1 MFSSISVVV
10 ATFIVQAIGAALLAL
25 VLLSFYRHYRRDY
38 LIHWSWSWWA
48 LSVYMFGWVLR
59 YYLSAHFGEW
69 HTLRTVTFSLCMG
82 AGYLQV
88 AWMMFGTYELARG
101 KAIPRKTSLWVVGAL
116 LFAGTASTLISLASG
131 AHPLNRVSFGLR
143 WLVLGVA
150 SIAASHIVR
159 RLPTAVAGIGRG
171 LVSGALFLYGMEYLV
186 YLAVSLLRVEG
197 GILPYFIYLGVA
209 GFILQS
215 AMGLGM
221 IVWLLEEERERVVRA
236 SAQIEHLAYHDP
248 LTELPNRQLFILRL
262 KEAMEQARTN
272 RRSVA
277 VLFLDLD
284 RFKVIND
291 SLGHTCGD
299 QLLCKAGERLRESVR
314 EMDTVSRLGG
324 DEFTLLLT
332 GIKRED
338 DVHAVAQELMDA
350 LRLPFNIQNQEFYV
364 TASMGISMFPDDGTD
379 AETLLKNSDTA
390 MYRAKEHGRDNYKF
404 YKPTMNSSAL
414 ELLALEN
421 GLRRGLVNNEFVVFY
436 QPIVR
441 LDTGEIEKVEALLRW
456 EHPELGLLLP
466 ADFLPVAETLGMMDP
481 LSQFV
486 LREACGQVRTW
497 QQQGLPNLGVS
508 VNLSARP
515 FQDSGL
521 IERIKDVLDQTGLQ
535 AEYLELEI
543 TENVA
548 MQDADVSLHVLTE
561 LNRLGVRISID
572 DFGTGY
578 SSLSYLRSFPIDT
591 LKIDRSFVSDLT
603 EDADAAAIASAV
615 IALAH
620 SLKIKV
626 VAEGVE
632 TEAQRYI
639 LKRQHCDLIQG
650 HLFSRAVSAA
660 DCELLLFSRYARYHL
675 FDSTVISAWGTR
687 SELIMEN

>member
-1 MFSSISVVV
+1 
-10 ATFIVQAIGAALLAL
+10 
-25 VLLSFYRHYRRDY
+25 
-38 LIHWSWSWWA
+38 
-48 LSVYMFGWVLR
+48 
-59 YYLSAHFGEW
+59 
-69 HTLRTVTFSLCMG
+69 MG

-101 KAIPRKTSLWVVGAL
+101 KPIPRRMSFWLIGAL
-116 LFAGTASTLISLASG
+116 LFVGTSSTLISLASG
-131 AHPLNRVSFGLR
+131 AHPLNRASFGIR

-171 LVSGALFLYGMEYLV
+171 LVSGALFLYGTEYLV
-186 YLAVSLLRVEG
+186 YLILGLWGAEASSLLY
-197 GILPYFIYLGVA
+197 LTYLGLA

-221 IVWLLEEERERVVRA
+221 IVWLLEEERDRVVRV
-236 SAQIEHLAYHDP
+236 SEQIEHLAYHDP

-262 KEAMEQARTN
+262 KEAMEGALST
-272 RRSVA
+272 RRGVA

-299 QLLCKAGERLRESVR
+299 QLLCKVAERLRNAVR
-314 EMDTVSRLGG
+314 ETDTVSRLGG

-332 GIKRED
+332 GIRHED
-338 DVHAVAQELMDA
+338 DVLAVAKQLMEA
-350 LRLPFNIQNQEFYV
+350 LRQPFNIQNQEFYV
-364 TASMGISMFPDDGTD
+364 TASMGISVFPDDGTD

-404 YKPTMNSSAL
+404 YTPTMNSCAL

-436 QPIVR
+436 QPIVS
-441 LDTGEIEKVEALLRW
+441 LVTGEIETVEALLRW

-466 ADFLPVAETLGMMDP
+466 VDFLPVAETLGMMDA

-497 QQQGLPNLGVS
+497 QKHGLPHLGVA

-521 IERIKDVLDQTGLQ
+521 IERIKEVLDQTGLR

-561 LNRLGVRISID
+561 LNRLGVRIAID

-591 LKIDRSFVSDLT
+591 LKIDRSFVCDLT

-620 SLKIKV
+620 SLKINV

-632 TEAQRYI
+632 TEAQRYV
-639 LKRQHCDLIQG
+639 LKRQHCDLMQG

-660 DCELLLFSRYARYHL
+660 DCELLLFSTYARYHR
-675 FDSTVISAWGTR
+675 FDSTVISSWDTHARAVTIA
-687 SELIMEN
+687 SD

>member
-1 MFSSISVVV
+1 
-10 ATFIVQAIGAALLAL
+10 
-25 VLLSFYRHYRRDY
+25 
-38 LIHWSWSWWA
+38 
-48 LSVYMFGWVLR
+48 
-59 YYLSAHFGEW
+59 
-69 HTLRTVTFSLCMG
+69 
-82 AGYLQV
+82 
-88 AWMMFGTYELARG
+88 
-101 KAIPRKTSLWVVGAL
+101 
-116 LFAGTASTLISLASG
+116 
-131 AHPLNRVSFGLR
+131 
-143 WLVLGVA
+143 
-150 SIAASHIVR
+150 
-159 RLPTAVAGIGRG
+159 
-171 LVSGALFLYGMEYLV
+171 
-186 YLAVSLLRVEG
+186 
-197 GILPYFIYLGVA
+197 
-209 GFILQS
+209 
-215 AMGLGM
+215 
-221 IVWLLEEERERVVRA
+221 
-236 SAQIEHLAYHDP
+236 
-248 LTELPNRQLFILRL
+248 
-262 KEAMEQARTN
+262 
-272 RRSVA
+272 
-277 VLFLDLD
+277 
-284 RFKVIND
+284 
-291 SLGHTCGD
+291 
-299 QLLCKAGERLRESVR
+299 
-314 EMDTVSRLGG
+314 
-324 DEFTLLLT
+324 
-332 GIKRED
+332 
-338 DVHAVAQELMDA
+338 
-350 LRLPFNIQNQEFYV
+350 
-364 TASMGISMFPDDGTD
+364 
-379 AETLLKNSDTA
+379 

-421 GLRRGLVNNEFVVFY
+421 GLRRGLVNNEFVVYY

-456 EHPELGLLLP
+456 AHPELGLLLP
-466 ADFLPVAETLGMMDP
+466 ADFLAAAETLGMMDP

-591 LKIDRSFVSDLT
+591 LKIDRSFVCDLK

-660 DCELLLFSRYARYHL
+660 DCELLLFSRYARYHV
-675 FDSTVISAWGTR
+675 FDSTVISAWGAR